1 MDDEAPGGPPPL
13 PRHLEDHLEDADDGP
28 RGPRRG
34 VVAATV
40 AGALVLL
47 LVLGIGAGG
56 AWRTG
61 TRAAATLASTV
72 WGPAIVDTVVIDVDE
87 LRSRTDA
94 ACVRLVGAHAPEPE
108 EERTHLDD
116 DEAAQLTP
124 DELYERR
131 PPHSG
136 RHLGRFL
143 PVTPEAFERPVDER
157 ALVHNLEHGAVALL
171 YDPSALTDEDVDEIE
186 VWVVERNEAGFHDDA
201 ERTGAAIVVAPAEP
215 GSITSGAAVAL
226 RAWGVATDC
235 EGFDEVIA
243 DGFVASHFGTRGV
256 APEGS
261 LAPYPSGTVELIRPD
276 V

>member
-1 MDDEAPGGPPPL
+1 VDEDVPDGPPPL
-13 PRHLEDHLEDADDGP
+13 PRHLEVEDTPAE
-28 RGPRRG
+28 RRSG
-34 VVAATV
+34 TLAASVAAGVVVAA
-40 AGALVLL
+40 LVLS
-47 LVLGIGAGG
+47 AGG
-56 AWRTG
+56 AAAWRLG
-61 TRAAATLASTV
+61 TRAADGLASAV
-72 WGPAIVDTVVIDVDE
+72 WGSAIVDTVVIDADE

-94 ACVRLVGAHAPEPE
+94 SCERLVGARGPEPE

-116 DEAAQLTP
+116 AEAAELTA
-124 DELYERR
+124 DDLYELR

-143 PVTPEAFERPVDER
+143 PLPTEAFDRPIDER
-157 ALVHNLEHGAVALL
+157 ALVHNLEHGAVAVL
-171 YDPSALTDEDVDEIE
+171 YDPSALADADVEALE
-186 VWVVERNEAGFHDDA
+186 AWVRERNVAGFAADA
-201 ERTGAAIVVAPAEP
+201 ERTGAAIAAAPVEP

-235 EGFDEVIA
+235 DAFDRVIA

-261 LAPYPSGTVELIRPD
+261 LAPYPSGALELIRPD